1 MAVRIDTPPTLAG
14 DEKKQLEQLWSYLYQ
29 LSENINS
36 NLEGIGSNELTDSER
51 KTMKAII
58 GEGEKQGLSEMES
71 LKSLIIKTAD
81 FVQTSMQEYRLN
93 LLGSTV
99 DSGQFG
105 RYVRNTGLNVVV
117 NPEGITQNYSFEEV
131 VQGLKEFSVNA
142 KNYIKTGLLRTV
154 NSIPVYGVAIGK
166 DVVTFSRDGTETY
179 NDGNKVAE
187 LTADELS
194 FWQNSV
200 KIASY
205 TGSKITF
212 YYGGSAVF
220 YIENGKIYC
229 NEDITLAT
237 GKKLIIDST
246 NFKMDS
252 DGKLTII
259 GGGLNNASGV
269 LTIKDASGN
278 TIGTWDKD
286 GIVVN
291 EGSILADVIKGGTL
305 LLGGLNN
312 ASGVLTIKDASGNT
326 IGTWDKDGFS
336 SSTASFGI
344 ASENLEIDSSN
355 GYVCVKKKK
364 TGGLDYQWE
373 YAFEFG
379 KHIKD
384 INQYFVIY
392 DYVAAFYK
400 LDATANRSAGMGLYI
415 ADGTNKWGSYQDP
428 ALTGTFVFATSECTT
443 LQQRGSGGNQYSQ
456 NVMPGILPSTDE
468 MSLGCDSYKWAVAKI
483 KRIACNFI
491 EALGWIDVS
500 SGTDARVAVSVL
512 NGLTRCILE
521 YAQNMEHGLRSEGY
535 HNGSTF
541 VSDNK
546 WMIYRDSSGDII
558 VNGKCTGSAGAV
570 ESSAFTTRVYTKN
583 LTVSFGGTASGT
595 IDISVPSGYAAISV
609 AGFNVDIS
617 DTFASKIL
625 LTDNNTK
632 ISYSLRNITSGYGD
646 ENGDLKVTV
655 LLVKTS

>member
-259 GGGLNNASGV
+259 G
-269 LTIKDASGN
+269 
-278 TIGTWDKD
+278 
-286 GIVVN
+286 
-291 EGSILADVIKGGTL
+291 
-305 LLGGLNN
+305 GGLNN